1 MYEHTE
7 VLALTKINVLSQEGQ
22 TFHLPKAMQ
31 KLNLYVQTQS
41 RLATHLSQNLRMCAT
56 PPIKGMGQGELTDYL
71 FTLLPSI

>member
-31 KLNLYVQTQS
+31 KLNLYVQAQS
-41 RLATHLSQNLRMCAT
+41 
-56 PPIKGMGQGELTDYL
+56 
-71 FTLLPSI
+71 